1 MTQEK
6 SGPDPTPRMGLDPG
20 HQIDDEPS
28 GSDQQTDPS
37 EERIRRRA
45 PEIWGGGS
53 LRRFP
58 GALVQSGA

>member
-28 GSDQQTDPS
+28 GSDQHTGPS

-45 PEIWGGGS
+45 HEIWGRES
-53 LRRFP
+53 LRQFP
-58 GALVQSGA
+58 EALVQSGA